1 MRTAPRETHVD
12 LTGQV
17 ALVTGG
23 GRGLGRAF
31 ALSLA
36 AAGAKV
42 AVMARTEA
50 QLAETVQLIERAGGC
65 ARAIPGDVSVP
76 DEVAHVVTTT
86 EQQLGPVDILVNN
99 AGFHV
104 PGSLGYDWEVDPEG
118 WWHTFEINLRG
129 PFLCARAVLPGM
141 IKRKRGRIVN
151 ISSGAVNANP
161 IMDALSVSKVAL
173 THWTRCLAA
182 ATKEHGIAVFAF
194 APGSVR
200 TPGREYL
207 ATSPEVPKEIGDRFR
222 AGFSRG
228 EDIPIERP
236 AQMLLFLV
244 SGRADVLS
252 GRYMNANRDNE
263 DDLVR
268 RAEEIQRDDLHI
280 LALRT

>member
-151 ISSGAVNANP
+151 ISSGAVNVNP